1 MKKEAC
7 FRRGRRVARDEGR
20 GAGEYAC
27 RGMAAL
33 GLIVA
38 TVVSGCGG
46 DARVEL
52 AAADALIAAADRMD
66 TAVAEYHGEV
76 SRFDDTRESAVVAA
90 FIARVQADAGNKEAV
105 AGHSAE
111 FGAALRKIRADR
123 AVEQD
128 RKTATMENVAVVRE
142 VAAGLQ
148 RMGIDS
154 LSLQD
159 ELKRYL
165 SSWIEARQ
173 KAKVQAGQQAGQV
186 KTDGGTGGQPC
197 GQAK

>member
-1 MKKEAC
+1 MLAVAC
-7 FRRGRRVARDEGR
+7 
-20 GAGEYAC
+20 
-27 RGMAAL
+27 
-33 GLIVA
+33 VA
-38 TVVSGCGG
+38 TAITGCGG

-52 AAADALIAAADRMD
+52 AAADALIVAADRMD

-76 SRFDDTRESAVVAA
+76 SRFDDARESAVVAA
-90 FIARVQADAGNKEAV
+90 FITRVQADAANKDAL

-111 FGAALRKIRADR
+111 FEAALRKIRADR

-128 RKTATMENVAVVRE
+128 RRTATMENVAVIRE

-173 KAKVQAGQQAGQV
+173 KAKVQAAQRAEQA
-186 KTDGGTGGQPC
+186 KTDVGTGGQSC